1 MRFLC
6 QNSSKYGLLILFT
19 LSSSDGTT
27 SLFFWSLFLRGF
39 GTFWML
45 SHATFPI
52 RVGTFMKDPCPL
64 RMMHHRSFLELHLH
78 SKLMARDYWLNYL
91 LVFDKIGRM
100 QLLSKIIWIC
110 YLPWILQGITNQ
122 TVQVW
127 NNILSTKKVQVWTY
141 HYGAFTNW
149 RYAWVIKV
157 IPPTVVLIF
166 GICCI

>member
-6 QNSSKYGLLILFT
+6 RNSSKYGLLILFT
-19 LSSSDGTT
+19 LSSTDGTT

-39 GTFWML
+39 GTVWML

-78 SKLMARDYWLNYL
+78 SKLMARGYWLNYL

-100 QLLSKIIWIC
+100 QLLSEII
-110 YLPWILQGITNQ
+110 LTWILQGITSQN
-122 TVQVW
+122 
-127 NNILSTKKVQVWTY
+127 VQVWT
-141 HYGAFTNW
+141 TVLNLPLW
-149 RYAWVIKV
+149 R
-157 IPPTVVLIF
+157 F
-166 GICCI
+166 H